1 MAFPILTAATVANCP
16 HQAKV
21 TFISTA
27 TKVLVAGSPPMLAG
41 DLAPVGPPPCPF
53 TVPTGKPQPCA
64 VAKLK
69 LEAKKVLVE
78 GRAVILRSPGDI
90 CESADKIP
98 AGPVAYVNVQVKV
111 SAS

>member
-1 MAFPILTAATVANCP
+1 MPFTVLTAATVANCP
-16 HQAKV
+16 HQTKV
-21 TFISTA
+21 TFVSTA
-27 TKVLVAGSPPMLAG
+27 SRVLVAGSPPMLAG
-41 DLAPVGPPPCPF
+41 DQAPVGPPPCPF

-64 VAKLK
+64 LAKLELK
-69 LEAKKVLVE
+69 AKKVLVE

-111 SAS
+111 IAS